1 MVSWDAKIGKRYNQ
15 SIYVFFEHCGLL
27 QVVLVQN
34 CGLPN
39 CLFLKLAERWIL
51 ILDPPFLTCNSIL
64 SFLKKKWIISVQDD
78 TISIFNYNKQRHAI
92 YWLSGSLPKCP
103 CYFKKDKKSLISQNV
118 VCCMCMVHTFSKG
131 RTRDSKHPKTSAL
144 SKREFTYLFVLDPV
158 WVDAVNIP
166 LDSDNHLLQ
175 AALTAAAASAIA
187 LLSWL
192 VTDWLL
198 PDKEIKK
205 W

>member
-1 MVSWDAKIGKRYNQ
+1 MSTKTSNGTHLLLFIRHVSYWRRNTGQNRWSRRACEYSCGADSFFMVSWDAKIGKRYNQ

-64 SFLKKKWIISVQDD
+64 SFFKKKWIISVQDD

-103 CYFKKDKKSLISQNV
+103 CYFEKDKKSLIRFTCRNV
-118 VCCMCMVHTFSKG
+118 VCCIF
-131 RTRDSKHPKTSAL
+131 
-144 SKREFTYLFVLDPV
+144 
-158 WVDAVNIP
+158 
-166 LDSDNHLLQ
+166 
-175 AALTAAAASAIA
+175 
-187 LLSWL
+187 
-192 VTDWLL
+192 
-198 PDKEIKK
+198 
-205 W
+205 